1 MDFSYTAR
9 GIANAIW
16 NATRDGTWRSDE
28 QVEGLAEELAH
39 RIHAERLHDEGL
51 EQEVKKLKSEVKSL
65 KAKLESHV
73 PVDIKA
79 REAAVSAMERE
90 AEATARRCLTEEGR
104 CQRIKADLEAVVE
117 P

>member
-39 RIHAERLHDEGL
+39 RIHAERLQDM
-51 EQEVKKLKSEVKSL
+51 S
-65 KAKLESHV
+65 A
-73 PVDIKA
+73 A
-79 REAAVSAMERE
+79 RVWYALSFRAFTSSAHWAM
-90 AEATARRCLTEEGR
+90 TFWVILSSM
-104 CQRIKADLEAVVE
+104 L
-117 P
+117 